1 MNLPALS
8 VKRRVTFLMV
18 FIAILG
24 TGIFGLTQLG
34 VDMYPDMEF
43 PIIMVTSSMDGAG
56 PEEME
61 NLVTDVLEQA
71 LARVSNVKTVTSQ
84 SMPGISIVTAEFN
97 WGHSLE
103 QAETDVRRQLDMFDA
118 YLPDDA
124 SDPLIFALD
133 PSMQPVMFIGF
144 NSEILNDFD
153 LRTIVEEEIEPLLSR
168 IEGVGSSVTQGGQIR
183 QINVELD
190 PASLEENGLTATMV
204 VGMISSVRNNTPA
217 GRIDAGGINMNIR
230 VESAF
235 HSVEE
240 LEQLVVGWNMGNP
253 VLLRSVASVT
263 DGEAEETQYIR
274 FNGHPSVASYCN
286 KRSDANTVN
295 VCRRIRAVLDEIDRD
310 YGEQLTPV
318 VLFDQS
324 TFIEESINNLG
335 MTAVQAAFLA
345 FLVLLFFLR
354 SLKSSS
360 IAGISIPISVFV
372 TFAVMHFT
380 GIQLNMIS
388 LAGLAL
394 AIGMLVDNA
403 IVVVENI
410 VRHREAGESPRDAAV
425 NGATEVSTAITAS
438 TLTTLAVFVPILF
451 VPGIAGEL
459 FKEMVLTI
467 TFSLSISLFVALS
480 LVPLITS
487 WTRNLTPSNRQGSL
501 AARMKASMER
511 FEERYRKLATWAVNH
526 RKTVLFSTLGVFI
539 LSFLVMGM
547 LPSNFFPESDDGILR
562 IDLTLPIGTSLDVT
576 NSVVKAIED
585 STAVIIP
592 EEDRLAIYSSVG
604 QGEGIMAI
612 MGSSGSNGAT
622 MMVRLIPSS
631 QRSTSMFE
639 YLDRIREV
647 LEDIPGLEFST
658 EGGMTLFSSGAIEV
672 EIYGDDLD
680 ALYAK
685 AEEVK
690 DAISLIEGATD
701 VESSLEEL
709 IPEYSFVPDPVR
721 LSLLGATQSQVALD
735 LRYGFMG
742 SYASIFRDG
751 EDEFNIFV
759 RYPEFY
765 RDSREDLE
773 YGTVLGRPAASLGDL
788 TQRLVSNT
796 IDRKNQAR
804 VVTVSCDV
812 SGRAL
817 GEVAADVRTALGET
831 DMTGFRYE
839 LGGEMEDQKE
849 TFMYL
854 GMAIIVAAALVYM
867 VMAGQFESFLE
878 PFIIIFTLPLAFIGV
893 VLGLAVTGTPM
904 SVMSLIGML
913 MLAGIVVN
921 NGIVMVDYAN
931 QLRRKGMEVHKA
943 IVEASAIRMRPILM
957 TAATTILAMFPL
969 ALEIGEGAETWAPM
983 AITVIGGLFVATL
996 LTLVV
1001 EPCIY
1006 VLFGCRKKFG
1016 KRNGE
1021 AKSC

>member
-8 VKRRVTFLMV
+8 VKRRVAFLMLFV
-18 FIAILG
+18 AMLG

-43 PIIMVTSSMDGAG
+43 PMIMVTSSLDGAG

-71 LARVSNVKTVTSQ
+71 VARVSNVKKVTSQ
-84 SMPGISIVTAEFN
+84 SMPGVSIITAEFN

-124 SDPLIFALD
+124 TDPLIFALD
-133 PSMQPVMFIGF
+133 PSMQPVIFVGF

-168 IEGVGSSVTQGGQIR
+168 IDGVGSTVTEGGQVR

-190 PASLEENGLTATMV
+190 PASLEESGLSATQV

-217 GRIDAGGINMNIR
+217 GRIDAGGMNMNIR
-230 VESAF
+230 IESAF

-240 LEQLVVGWNMGNP
+240 LEQLVVGWNMGSP
-253 VLLRSVASVT
+253 VLLRDVASVT
-263 DGEAEETQYIR
+263 DGEEEQTQYIR
-274 FNGHPSVASYCN
+274 FNGNPAVTAYCN

-295 VCRRIRAVLDEIDRD
+295 VCRRIRSELDGIDRD
-310 YGEQLTPV
+310 YGELLTPV
-318 VLFDQS
+318 ILFDQS
-324 TFIEESINNLG
+324 SFIEESINNLG
-335 MTAVQAAFLA
+335 VTAIQACILA
-345 FLVLLFFLR
+345 FLVLLFFL
-354 SLKSSS
+354 SSFKSSS
-360 IAGISIPISVFV
+360 IAGVSIPLSVFV

-380 GIQLNMIS
+380 GVQLNMIS

-403 IVVVENI
+403 IVVLENI
-410 VRHREAGESPRDAAV
+410 FRHRAAGESPVDAAV
-425 NGATEVSTAITAS
+425 HGATEVSTAITAS

-467 TFSLSISLFVALS
+467 TFSLTISLFVALS

-487 WTRNLTPSNRQGSL
+487 WTRKLIPDHRSGSIPDRIRVSIEKL
-501 AARMKASMER
+501 
-511 FEERYRKLATWAVNH
+511 EERYRKLATWAVNH
-526 RKTVLFSTLGVFI
+526 RKTVLFSTTGVFI
-539 LSFLVMGM
+539 LSFVVMGM
-547 LPSNFFPESDDGILR
+547 LPSNFFPESDDGIMMV
-562 IDLTLPIGTSLDVT
+562 DLTLPMGTSLDIT
-576 NSVVKAIED
+576 KGVVEAVED
-585 STAVIIP
+585 SIAAIIP
-592 EEDRLAIYSSVG
+592 QEDRLAIYSSIG
-604 QGEGIMAI
+604 QGSGIMAI
-612 MGSSGSNGAT
+612 FGGSGSNAA
-622 MMVRLIPSS
+622 MMRVRLTPSS

-639 YLDRIREV
+639 YQDRIREV
-647 LEDIPGLEFST
+647 LVDIPGLEYST
-658 EGGMTLFSSGAIEV
+658 EGGMSVLGGSAVEI

-690 DAISLIEGATD
+690 EIISGIEGVTDAT
-701 VESSLEEL
+701 SSMENL

-721 LSLLGATQSQVALD
+721 LSILGVTQTQVAMD
-735 LRYGFMG
+735 MRYGFMG
-742 SYASIFRDG
+742 SFASIFRDDD
-751 EDEFNIFV
+751 DEFNIFV
-759 RYPEFY
+759 RYPEMF
-765 RDSREDLE
+765 RNSREDLE
-773 YGTVLGRPAASLGDL
+773 YGTVLGRPAISYGEL
-788 TQRLVSNT
+788 TQRMISNT
-796 IDRKNQAR
+796 IDRKDQSR
-804 VVTVSCDV
+804 VVMVSCDV
-812 SGRAL
+812 SGRSL
-817 GEVAADVRTALGET
+817 GAVGADVSTALQGM
-831 DMTGFRYE
+831 DMSGFRYE
-839 LGGEMEDQKE
+839 MGGEMEDQKE

-854 GMAIIVAAALVYM
+854 GIAIIVAALLVYM

-904 SVMSLIGML
+904 SVMALIGML

-921 NGIVMVDYAN
+921 NGIVMIDYAN
-931 QLRRKGMEVHKA
+931 QLRKKGLEVKEA
-943 IVEASAIRMRPILM
+943 IVQASTIRMRPIIM
-957 TAATTILAMFPL
+957 TAATTILAMVPL
-969 ALEIGEGAETWAPM
+969 ALEIGEGAESWAPM
-983 AITVIGGLFVATL
+983 AVTIIGGLFVATV
-996 LTLVV
+996 LTLIV

-1006 VLFGCRKKFG
+1006 VLFGSRKKYR
-1016 KRNGE
+1016 KNNE
-1021 AKSC
+1021 EMNTA